1 MSPLP
6 SLPFISSSQEGL
18 SQRRGRSARS
28 HPPGLL
34 LYGTAFPRPPH
45 HPPPPFLPRGFVGT
59 AVLHG
64 EGCVGGGVLLTQR
77 STQCSRGRNKA
88 ERGQMHRAGACA
100 AWCDCPLCLAGWWP
114 GDGGLPLATGPGS
127 SACFPPTGAELRLP
141 WKKKRKGM
149 GRPPEP
155 ASLIEHRWNSVPS
168 ALWVLLQQQPPPHT
182 HTSQTPPAPLTA
194 RGITPH
200 R

>member
-1 MSPLP
+1 MGAALAATPP
-6 SLPFISSSQEGL
+6 GCSSMGP
-18 SQRRGRSARS
+18 RS
-28 HPPGLL
+28 HVPPII
-34 LYGTAFPRPPH
+34 
-45 HPPPPFLPRGFVGT
+45 PPPPSSLVGLLAQRCCTGRGVG
-59 AVLHG
+59 
-64 EGCVGGGVLLTQR
+64 GGGVLLTQR
-77 STQCSRGRNKA
+77 STQCSRGRNKV

-100 AWCDCPLCLAGWWP
+100 VWCDCPLCLAGWWP